1 MDRISS
7 SSPGGQAVSIIIK
20 LWAFLNAKY
29 FYTLIMIFV
38 PVDNIIF
45 FSTPVYVVKMNCF
58 VYVVSMSSSPI
69 LLKYNWPI
77 FMHAQRVNAFVPS
90 TSIRSLYSFIP
101 VPCWTLF
108 EAVKKVNLPHICMF
122 ACDKSIWWYKGSH
135 HVNMVCLPPL
145 AFMLEI
151 KSY

>member
-69 LLKYNWPI
+69 LLKYN
-77 FMHAQRVNAFVPS
+77 
-90 TSIRSLYSFIP
+90 
-101 VPCWTLF
+101 
-108 EAVKKVNLPHICMF
+108 
-122 ACDKSIWWYKGSH
+122 
-135 HVNMVCLPPL
+135 
-145 AFMLEI
+145 
-151 KSY
+151 